1 MKKFVYLYY
10 GWGEPTQETMD
21 AWSGWFASMGDR
33 FVDTGN
39 PFGGGREVTPTGTKE
54 LTPEMEPA
62 VGYSIVN
69 AESLDEAEKFL
80 EGCPMINSVRVHEAM
95 SM

>member
-10 GWGEPTQETMD
+10 GWGEHTPEVME
-21 AWSGWFASMGDR
+21 AWNGWFASVGDK
-33 FVDTGN
+33 FADTGN
-39 PFGGGREVTPTGTKE
+39 PFGGGREVTPTGTRE

-69 AESLDEAEKFL
+69 AESIDEAAKLL
-80 EGCPMINSVRVHEAM
+80 EGCPIINCVRVHEAM
-95 SM
+95 PM